1 MVNHTLILK
10 STCRKRHTLLLWSKQ
25 VICQGW
31 VQKGGYYISLTERS
45 IPIFFLRR
53 EGAFPFSL
61 LHWDAVSLEL
71 SHEGTHRPN
80 GNRKAESEVQ
90 GSLWGCLYPWTCLLH
105 ETIMSIISLFPSTS
119 YEWVSIAYNRQWSDN
134 FSWKVRTW
142 HTVSWDARD
151 HNK

>member
-10 STCRKRHTLLLWSKQ
+10 STSRKRHTLLLWSKQ

-45 IPIFFLRR
+45 IPIFGGEEGGCFSFQLATLRCCKPR
-53 EGAFPFSL
+53 T
-61 LHWDAVSLEL
+61 
-71 SHEGTHRPN
+71 EGTHRPN

-90 GSLWGCLYPWTCLLH
+90 GSLWGWLYPWTCLLH

-151 HNK
+151 YNK